1 MSVTEREKN
10 NQVPHPFNLVLE
22 EPDLRLDQ
30 LRENIRKLHIDT
42 DDLNKEYWIEVNTV
56 EKKARDAEISIK
68 QLSQA
73 HDASRK
79 YWTIL
84 GTAFFF
90 LAAVNLMKSGTAVW
104 RWYKRNR
111 SRSGDNQEQRSEQD
125 QTLRRTHP
133 REWKFRE

>member
-1 MSVTEREKN
+1 MSVEREKN

-30 LRENIRKLHIDT
+30 LRENIHKLHIDT
-42 DDLNKEYWIEVNTV
+42 DDLNKEYWVEVNNV

-73 HDASRK
+73 RDASRK

-90 LAAVNLMKSGTAVW
+90 LAAVNLMKSGTALW

-111 SRSGDNQEQRSEQD
+111 PRSGDNQEQGSEQGR
-125 QTLRRTHP
+125 TLRRTHP